1 MVILSNVIWIDSNID
16 NKENTKYRKELESS
30 GDFKLICFKDIK
42 ESIDYIKTIQ
52 FIETK
57 IIISGK
63 LYVEF
68 IKLFI
73 ENLKDINVIPKIIIF
88 TSKKELFIENNKQY
102 LEYINHSFYNFGGI
116 QTTFKEIKK
125 FLEYN
130 EEEDNIQMTFEYI
143 DNIEKLALPLFY
155 KTLIESSKYDNIET
169 YTKYLF
175 EKYSKDNPNVYNLL
189 NQIKKLKNIPI
200 ELLSKYY
207 IRAYTI
213 ESKFYKDI
221 NKDLGLNEKANHLS
235 FIKALY
241 EGTKL
246 QSLPLATNNVLYRGA
261 KISNDEINEIKNY
274 LNNKIPNLPA
284 SIVFSKSF
292 LSFSKEKSIALKYL
306 KYKNKN
312 DNLSK
317 VLYVLDKDDNI
328 DYSLATHSDIEKIS
342 YYPKEREVLFYPF
355 SSFEIKDINEI
366 NLNGENIYEIKLLY
380 LGKYLKEIENNQN
393 ILENQNNIPE
403 SKFKKQLID
412 FGLVENK
419 KIKDNN
425 IKNLFNEYKNYKVN
439 IKKENKINNII
450 EFKDNYII
458 GEFNIDSSNI
468 NRDIRIIN
476 TFEECNKNSCWGIK
490 NEKEIKEN
498 IEIYIN
504 NEKIDF
510 SYYYKFKKEGKYQI
524 KYNFKKNLTNT
535 AYLFSGCSSLININL
550 SNFNSLN
557 ITNMSYMF
565 YGCESLTNINLS
577 NFNTKN
583 VTAMNGMFSDVNL

>member
-261 KISNDEINEIKNY
+261 KISNDEINAIKNY
-274 LNNKIPNLPA
+274 LNDKIPNLPA

-380 LGKYLKEIENNQN
+380 LWKYLKEIENNQN

-476 TFEECNKNSCWGIK
+476 TFEECYKNSCWGIK

-510 SYYYKFKKEGKYQI
+510 
-524 KYNFKKNLTNT
+524 
-535 AYLFSGCSSLININL
+535 
-550 SNFNSLN
+550 
-557 ITNMSYMF
+557 
-565 YGCESLTNINLS
+565 
-577 NFNTKN
+577 
-583 VTAMNGMFSDVNL
+583 